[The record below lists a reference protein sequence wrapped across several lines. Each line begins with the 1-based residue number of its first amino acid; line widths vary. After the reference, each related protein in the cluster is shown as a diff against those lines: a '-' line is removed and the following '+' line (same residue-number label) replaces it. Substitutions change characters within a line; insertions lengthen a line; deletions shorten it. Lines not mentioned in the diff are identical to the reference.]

1 MCYYKERGEKT
12 METEN
17 KIPEELPQEG
27 YVPRPAWQVWAA
39 RLGLVLAIAFVAVQV
54 LQIAGGGL

>member
-1 MCYYKERGEKT
+1 

-17 KIPEELPQEG
+17 NIPEEQPREG

-39 RLGLVLAIAFVAVQV
+39 RIGLVLAIAFVAVQV

>member
-12 METEN
+12 METEPN
-17 KIPEELPQEG
+17 NSQQPSQEC

-39 RLGLVLAIAFVAVQV
+39 RVGLVLAIAFVAAQV